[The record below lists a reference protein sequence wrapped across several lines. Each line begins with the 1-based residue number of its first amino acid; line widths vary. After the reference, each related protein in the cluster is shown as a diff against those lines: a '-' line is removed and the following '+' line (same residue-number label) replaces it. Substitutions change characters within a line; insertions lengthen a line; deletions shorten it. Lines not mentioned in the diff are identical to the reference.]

1 MKLCLGII
9 SISESIYLLVRNE
22 KSALQYLCL
31 SGGLISFLFRP
42 KGNEHTEKLYKANHA
57 VLSSSIEVYTHFG
70 LHVLDDEAEEPP

>member
-1 MKLCLGII
+1 MI
-9 SISESIYLLVRNE
+9 SSSESIYLLVRNE

-31 SGGLISFLFRP
+31 SGGLISFLFRPKGNP